1 MFNRKQRT
9 WSLLLILVL
18 LINFGLGG
26 ILGIAADQ
34 ETFAQEKYLIDFCD
48 YNFKPLTVDGYA
60 QFKKDNPS
68 GTPTAGNMYDVNIY
82 NGDKV
87 GTYSLIDDGTSEGS
101 RYLNYVK
108 DSAGKNGGLYSY
120 MFVANPTGNFVTAD
134 SDKHIVLKE
143 GATYGIKIRYK
154 ISDLTAGYDIN
165 LFAFASSGVAT
176 PNNVSNWQDRVNI
189 ALKLQNTDGWTE
201 AEYTFSMPQN
211 YTGKA
216 PHSLMLGFEP
226 RLSSTAKR
234 PGDGNE
240 FTYNL
245 SVDYIEINRLSE
257 VRINKIGK
265 SGITDTQKL
274 YGIPGEKIQ
283 FPDTGTVIYENY
295 NASTGEFSGVVDTA
309 NRLFS
314 NLINENFYYKDDTF
328 EKQSYNIDFSRYNFV
343 EGTSGSDGNVVKSN
357 SGKWS
362 LVSDENAVG
371 GKYLLFEKSAVKSGE
386 NWKPYYHFMANPTG
400 AYNGATSS
408 GALRLTENTRYTI
421 KIKYKIENLDASYD
435 LDLYANCTQG
445 VYSPNSFHADN
456 NIDIKNGLG
465 NTDGW
470 VEKEYSFLT
479 PAAYKGKVNNLI
491 IGFYPTKAGTASFP
505 MNDEFSYSVAV
516 DYLKIDRATSVVFMS
531 DGKIIDT
538 VYGAPGDTLAD
549 FPTALK
555 NGYKFSGWFT
565 NPECSV
571 SAEAV
576 SLTNR
581 DVSATLFAGWSE
593 LTTYAVITDDKYP
606 DWRDNTDIFSA
617 FTSERDG
624 DMLCFGYN
632 IGGGKTA
639 YMLLNSDTEPL
650 IIADKGVYML
660 TVKYKTQNGSADIGF
675 VTSNADKYE
684 TNHKTV
690 QINKTVKS
698 DGEWQTAILTFTA
711 DIKNNADSLYFTV
724 SSNGNSDILIES
736 ITLSVNSY
744 IKLETN
750 GGVPI
755 ADLKGTPG
763 ETALLP
769 NPVFSGHIFSGWY
782 KDSDLKI
789 PATVVKF
796 PNETESIT
804 LYAAWDKVQPDAVV
818 DFENVP
824 YENGKWS
831 NPRFSYN
838 AETMTFPS
846 GDAFSGEKFLKFN
859 YAKGIGSVPY
869 NQAAQSFAMYKNEQ
883 PVRLES
889 GSTYIMSFWYRA
901 VSIATDV
908 RITAQTCT
916 ANNFYANA
924 LNYTAGGYTVRT
936 SESDSEWHEGT
947 VVFTAN
953 PKTDSK
959 GNLANAMFV
968 RINPL
973 ADENVN
979 LDIDYVSLTKVGA
992 DTAVVSL
999 VVDSNE
1005 TQFVTVKNGN
1015 KITLPVPVRD
1025 NYIFRGWYEDSLFS
1039 KKISGKYTAKGSTE
1053 LYAKWSLKSAF
1064 NDFENYP
1071 ESWVNHRENDGSNY
1085 RFGNSHMSVSA
1096 NESFSGSYSLRFKY
1110 DGTQNKNNSMAQL
1123 YNTEDIFVAGDT
1135 PLILENGSLYM
1146 ATLRYKV
1153 NNTVGTSNIDL
1164 ALAGRK
1170 NYWANRSRINL
1181 FAVSLND
1188 MGKGWQTAT
1197 VCFTANTKKEN
1208 ADALYLAF
1216 TANGKSA
1223 DIYIDDFEIKLL
1235 ENKTY
1240 VKFDSDNNTLPFYS
1254 IGEPGTPVNYPQTPV
1269 RSGYVFSGWYTDK
1282 SYKTPFTGK
1291 NHGNTSLT
1299 VYARWV
1305 LGDSVLISFE
1315 DENQRNLKPN
1325 QYDTAEISDEAASHG
1340 RYSLKIN
1347 KSGNTRMNA
1356 SMLLLYDNQPVTVE
1370 DGATY
1375 VLTYDYRVVQN
1386 TGKGSGQTTP
1396 LPNVRFAKADNVWA
1410 GYSVPKNNWSI
1421 NLEEETGKW
1430 FTGSVMFTAELK
1442 EPIGNALYFTV
1453 NYSENFVGYF
1463 DNLRLVRVNKGNG
1476 ESAVNLNPCG
1486 ADYIGASKLVY
1497 TGKPNEQI
1505 KLPKDIK
1512 KSGFV
1517 FIGWYEDSKLK
1528 KRIESEYYTILQSD
1542 TTLYAGFARPRLIQ
1556 DFESFKDIYSPETYR
1571 YADMDYELYDAR
1583 LNADGSSN
1591 VHGGNYSVH
1600 RKGGDFH
1607 TAAFQVLPETSEST
1621 KRLIPGLVYRM
1632 TMWVKL
1638 ESKKQDTGA
1647 VKIACS
1653 QSAYYS
1659 WAIDGDWYN
1668 VAAIKDLK
1676 EGEWTELSFTF
1687 YATSYYVSVQTPGNV
1702 SMYFD
1707 DVTLELL
1714 SDAKSSDCSQSIKI
1728 DEYVPTLAENG
1739 SSLQNGNI
1747 DKSLVKETDAAET
1760 ALSAA
1765 EKAAIISAAAVIA
1778 LGGVITAF
1786 AVAKKRKKV
1795 KKQ

>member
-9 WSLLLILVL
+9 GSLLLILVL
-18 LINFGLGG
+18 LLNFGFGG
-26 ILGIAADQ
+26 ILGIVAGQ
-34 ETFAQEKYLIDFCD
+34 ETFEPEKYVIDFCD
-48 YNFKPLTVDGYA
+48 YNFNPLTAEGYT

-82 NGDKV
+82 NGGKV
-87 GTYSLIDDGTSEGS
+87 GAYSLIDDSTAAGNK
-101 RYLNYVK
+101 YLNYVK
-108 DSAGKNGGLYSY
+108 DSGGKNGGLYNY
-120 MFVANPTGNFVTAD
+120 MFVANPTGNFSTGD
-134 SDKHIVLKE
+134 TNRHIVLKE
-143 GATYGIKIRYK
+143 GAAYGIKIKYR
-154 ISDLTAGYDIN
+154 ISNLTEGYDLN

-189 ALKLQNTDGWTE
+189 ALKLDNTDGWTE
-201 AEYTFSMPQN
+201 AEFMFFAPES

-216 PHSLMLGFEP
+216 PHNLMLGFEP
-226 RLSSTAKR
+226 RISSTAKR
-234 PGDGNE
+234 PGDGSE
-240 FTYNL
+240 FTYSL

-257 VRINKIGK
+257 VRLNKVGK
-265 SGITDTQKL
+265 SGISDTQKI
-274 YGIPGEKIQ
+274 YGISGDRIE

-295 NASTGEFSGVVDTA
+295 NSSTGELSGAVDTS
-309 NRLFS
+309 NRLFK
-314 NLINENFYYKDDTF
+314 NIVCENFYYKDDTF

-362 LVSDENAVG
+362 LVSDENAAG

-421 KIKYKIENLDASYD
+421 KIKYKIENLDAAYD

-456 NIDIKNGLG
+456 NIDIKSGLG

-470 VEKEYSFLT
+470 VEKEYSFVT
-479 PAAYKGKVNNLI
+479 PAVYKGKVNNLI

-549 FPTALK
+549 FPPAQK
-555 NGYKFSGWFT
+555 NGYKFIGWFT
-565 NPECSV
+565 DPGCSV
-571 SAEAV
+571 SADSV
-576 SLTNR
+576 LLTNR
-581 DVSATLFAGWSE
+581 EVSATLYAGWTE
-593 LTTYAVITDDKYP
+593 LTTNAVITESTYPSWTDDKNIYSG
-606 DWRDNTDIFSA
+606 FS
-617 FTSERDG
+617 SQ
-624 DMLCFGYN
+624 N
-632 IGGGKTA
+632 IGGVSYFRHSSGTDAA
-639 YMLLNSDTEPL
+639 YMLLNSGTNPL

-660 TVKYKTQNGSADIGF
+660 TVKYKMQNGSADIGF
-675 VTSNADKYE
+675 VTSKSDKFE
-684 TNHKTV
+684 SDDKKLQISKTV
-690 QINKTVKS
+690 GS
-698 DGEWQTAILTFTA
+698 GGEWQTAVMTFTA
-711 DIKNNADSLYFTV
+711 DVKNGADALYFTV
-724 SSNGNSDILIES
+724 LSNRGSDILIEK

-750 GGVPI
+750 GGTPI
-755 ADLKGTPG
+755 ADLSGTPG
-763 ETALLP
+763 ERASLP
-769 NPVFSGHIFSGWY
+769 EPVFSGHMFSGWY
-782 KDSDLKI
+782 KDSSLKI
-789 PATVVKF
+789 PAAAVKF
-796 PNETESIT
+796 PTDEESIT
-804 LYAAWDKVQPDAVV
+804 VYAAWDKILPDVVV

-831 NPRFSYN
+831 NPSFSYN
-838 AETMTFPS
+838 SETMSFPT
-846 GDAFSGEKFLKFN
+846 GEAFSGEKFLKFS
-859 YAKGIGSVPY
+859 YVKGAGNAAY
-869 NQAAQSFAMYKNEQ
+869 NQAAQSFAMYKDGQ
-883 PVRLES
+883 AVRLES
-889 GSTYIMSFWYRA
+889 KSAYIMSFWYRA
-901 VSIATDV
+901 DSLAADV
-908 RITAQTCT
+908 RVTAQTCT

-924 LNYTAGGYTVRT
+924 VNYSAGGYTIRT
-936 SESDSEWHEGT
+936 AAADGEWHEGT
-947 VVFTAN
+947 VVFTAD

-959 GNLANAMFV
+959 GNPANALFV

-973 ADENVN
+973 SDVNVSV
-979 LDIDYVSLTKVGA
+979 DIDYVSLTKV
-992 DTAVVSL
+992 DNNSAVVSL
-999 VVDSNE
+999 VIDSSE
-1005 TQFVTVKNGN
+1005 TLFTTVKKGG
-1015 KITLPVPVRD
+1015 KITLPIPQRD
-1025 NYIFRGWYEDSLFS
+1025 NYIFRGWYEDSSFT
-1039 KKISGKYTAKGSTE
+1039 KRIDGGYTANDSAE

-1064 NDFENYP
+1064 DNFESYP
-1071 ESWVNHRENDGSNY
+1071 ENWVNYRESDGSNY
-1085 RFGNSHMSVSA
+1085 RFGNAHMSVSG
-1096 NESFSGSYSLRFKY
+1096 NESYSGSYSLRFCY
-1110 DGTQNKNNSMAQL
+1110 DGTQKENYSMAQL
-1123 YNTEDIFVAGDT
+1123 YNTDDIFVAGDT
-1135 PLILENGSLYM
+1135 PLILENGSMYRV
-1146 ATLRYKV
+1146 TLRYKV
-1153 NNTVGTSNIDL
+1153 SKAEGTANIDL

-1170 NYWANRSRINL
+1170 NYWANRSRISL

-1197 VCFTANTKKEN
+1197 VCFTADTKKEN

-1223 DIYIDDFEIKLL
+1223 DIYIDDFEIELL

-1269 RSGYVFSGWYTDK
+1269 RSGYVFSGWYIDK

-1442 EPIGNALYFTV
+1442 EPTGNALYFTV

-1463 DNLRLVRVNKGNG
+1463 DNLRLVRVNKGSG

-1607 TAAFQVLPETSEST
+1607 TAAFQVLPETNEST

-1668 VAAIKDLK
+1668 VAAIKDLN

-1687 YATSYYVSVQTPGNV
+1687 YATNYYVSVQTPGNV

-1728 DEYVPTLAENG
+1728 DEYVPAFAEN
-1739 SSLQNGNI
+1739 STSLLNGNI
-1747 DKSLVKETDAAET
+1747 DKSLVKETAA
-1760 ALSAA
+1760 AGAA
-1765 EKAAIISAAAVIA
+1765 FPAGAAVAIACAAAAV

-1786 AVAKKRKKV
+1786 AVIRKRRRAKK
-1795 KKQ
+1795 Q

>member
-1 MFNRKQRT
+1 MFNRKQRI
-9 WSLLLILVL
+9 WSLFLIFVL
-18 LINFGLGG
+18 LLTVSLGG
-26 ILGIAADQ
+26 ISGVAADQ
-34 ETFAQEKYLIDFCD
+34 ETFAQESYLINFGD
-48 YNFKPLTVDGYA
+48 YNFNSLTVDGYA

-82 NGDKV
+82 NGGKV
-87 GTYSLIDDGTSEGS
+87 GTYSLVDDKTATGGK
-101 RYLNYVK
+101 YLNYVK
-108 DSAGKNGGLYSY
+108 SADGKNGGLYNY
-120 MFVANPTGNFVTAD
+120 MFVANPTGNFSTGD
-134 SDKHIVLKE
+134 SGKHIVLKE
-143 GATYGIKIRYK
+143 GATYGIKIKYK
-154 ISDLTAGYDIN
+154 ISELSEGYDLN
-165 LFAFASSGVAT
+165 LFTFASSGVAT

-189 ALKLQNTDGWTE
+189 ALKLQKTDGW
-201 AEYTFSMPQN
+201 AESEFVFSAPES
-211 YTGKA
+211 YAGKA

-226 RLSSTAKR
+226 RVSSTAKR
-234 PGDGNE
+234 PGDGAE

-257 VRINKIGK
+257 VRLNKVGK
-265 SGITDTQKL
+265 TGISDTQKI
-274 YGIPGEKIQ
+274 YGISGDKIK

-295 NASTGEFSGVVDTA
+295 NSATGELSGAVETS
-309 NRLFS
+309 NRLFR
-314 NLINENFYYKDDTF
+314 NIVCENFYYKDDTF
-328 EKQSYNIDFSRYNFV
+328 EEQSYNIDFGKYNFV

-371 GKYLLFEKSAVKSGE
+371 GKYLLFEKSTVKSGE

-421 KIKYKIENLDASYD
+421 KIKYKIENLDKAYD

-456 NIDIKNGLG
+456 NIDIKSGLG

-470 VEKEYSFLT
+470 VEKEYSFVT

-491 IGFYPTKAGTASFP
+491 IGFYPTKAGTSSFP

-516 DYLKIDRATSVVFMS
+516 DYLKIDRASSVVFMS
-531 DGKIIDT
+531 DGKIVNT
-538 VYGAPGDTLAD
+538 VYGAPGSTLTDLVPAQ
-549 FPTALK
+549 K
-555 NGYKFSGWFT
+555 NGFKFIGWFT
-565 NPECSV
+565 DPECSV
-571 SAEAV
+571 SADSV
-576 SLTNR
+576 LLTNR
-581 DVSATLFAGWSE
+581 EVSATLYAGWTE
-593 LTTYAVITDDKYP
+593 LTTDAVITKDSYP
-606 DWRDNTDIFSA
+606 DWINNKNIYSGFASQ
-617 FTSERDG
+617 SIG
-624 DMLCFGYN
+624 GSLCFTCSADTGT
-632 IGGGKTA
+632 GF
-639 YMLLNSDTEPL
+639 MLLNSETSPL

-660 TVKYKTQNGSADIGF
+660 TVKYKIQNGSADIGF
-675 VTSNADKYE
+675 VTSRFDKFE
-684 TNHKTV
+684 TDDKKV
-690 QINKTVKS
+690 QISRTVGA
-698 DGEWQTAILTFTA
+698 DGEWQTAVMTFTA
-711 DIKNNADSLYFTV
+711 NVKNGADALYFAV
-724 SSNGNSDILIES
+724 LSNRGADIFIEK

-750 GGVPI
+750 GGMPM
-755 ADLKGTPG
+755 ADLGGTPG
-763 ETALLP
+763 EKASLP
-769 NPVFSGHIFSGWY
+769 EPIFSGHTFSGWY
-782 KDSDLKI
+782 KDSELKI
-789 PATVVKF
+789 PATAVKF
-796 PNETESIT
+796 PTDRESIT
-804 LYAAWDKVQPDAVV
+804 VYAAWDKTQPDVVV

-831 NPRFSYN
+831 NPSFSYN
-838 AETMTFPS
+838 SETMSFPT
-846 GDAFSGEKFLKFN
+846 GEAFSGEKFLRFN
-859 YAKGIGSVPY
+859 YVKGAGNAAY
-869 NQAAQSFAMYKNEQ
+869 NQASQSFAMYKNGQ
-883 PVRLES
+883 AVKLES
-889 GSTYIMSFWYRA
+889 KSAYVMSFWYRA
-901 VSIATDV
+901 ESLAADV
-908 RITAQTCT
+908 RVTAQTCT

-924 LNYTAGGYTVRT
+924 VNYSAGGYTIRA
-936 SESDSEWHEGT
+936 DRADGEWHEGT
-947 VVFTAN
+947 VVFTAE

-959 GNLANAMFV
+959 GNHANAMFV

-973 ADENVN
+973 ADVNVSV
-979 LDIDYVSLTKVGA
+979 DIDYVSLTKV
-992 DTAVVSL
+992 DNNSAVVSL
-999 VVDSNE
+999 VIDSSE
-1005 TQFVTVKNGN
+1005 TLFTTVKKGG
-1015 KITLPVPVRD
+1015 KVMLPIPKRD
-1025 NYIFRGWYEDSLFS
+1025 NYIFRGWYEDSSFT
-1039 KKISGKYTAKGSTE
+1039 KIINGEYTANASAE

-1064 NDFENYP
+1064 VDFENYP
-1071 ESWVNHRENDGSNY
+1071 ESWVNYRESDGSNY
-1085 RFGNSHMSVSA
+1085 RFGNTHMSVSD
-1096 NESFSGSYSLRFKY
+1096 NESCSGRHSLRFCY
-1110 DGTQNKNNSMAQL
+1110 DGTQKDNYSMAQL
-1123 YNTEDIFVAGDT
+1123 YNTDDIFVAGDT
-1135 PLILENGSLYM
+1135 PLILENGSMYRV
-1146 ATLRYKV
+1146 TLRYKV
-1153 NNTVGTSNIDL
+1153 GKTEGTSNIDL

-1181 FAVSLND
+1181 FSVSLKD

-1197 VCFTANTKKEN
+1197 VCFTAETKKEK
-1208 ADALYLAF
+1208 ADALYLTF

-1223 DIYIDDFEIKLL
+1223 DIYIDDFEIELL

-1254 IGEPGTPVNYPQTPV
+1254 VGEPGTPVNYPKTPA

-1282 SYKTPFTGK
+1282 SYKTPFAGK
-1291 NHGNTSLT
+1291 NHGATSLT
-1299 VYARWV
+1299 VYAKWV
-1305 LGDSVLISFE
+1305 LGESVVISFE

-1370 DGATY
+1370 NGATY

-1396 LPNVRFAKADNVWA
+1396 LPNVRFARADNVWA

-1442 EPIGNALYFTV
+1442 EPTGNALYFTV

-1463 DNLRLVRVNKGNG
+1463 DNLRLVRINKKNG

-1486 ADYIGASKLVY
+1486 ADNIGTSKLVY

-1542 TTLYAGFARPRLIQ
+1542 TTLYAGFARPKLTQ
-1556 DFESFKDIYSPETYR
+1556 DFEGFGNIYSPEMYR
-1571 YADMDYELYDAR
+1571 YADMDYELYDSR
-1583 LNADGSSN
+1583 LNAGGGDN
-1591 VHGGNYSVH
+1591 VHGGYYSVH
-1600 RKGGDFH
+1600 RKGNDFH
-1607 TAAFQVLPETSEST
+1607 TAAFQILPETSEST
-1621 KRLIPGLVYRM
+1621 KRLIPGLVYKM

-1714 SDAKSSDCSQSIKI
+1714 TDAKTSDCSQSVKI

-1747 DKSLVKETDAAET
+1747 DKSLIKETDSAET

-1765 EKAAIISAAAVIA
+1765 AKAAIISAAAVIA
-1778 LGGVITAF
+1778 LGGVITVL
-1786 AVAKKRKKV
+1786 AVARKRKRV

>member
-1 MFNRKQRT
+1 M
-9 WSLLLILVL
+9 
-18 LINFGLGG
+18 
-26 ILGIAADQ
+26 
-34 ETFAQEKYLIDFCD
+34 
-48 YNFKPLTVDGYA
+48 
-60 QFKKDNPS
+60 
-68 GTPTAGNMYDVNIY
+68 
-82 NGDKV
+82 
-87 GTYSLIDDGTSEGS
+87 
-101 RYLNYVK
+101 
-108 DSAGKNGGLYSY
+108 
-120 MFVANPTGNFVTAD
+120 
-134 SDKHIVLKE
+134 
-143 GATYGIKIRYK
+143 
-154 ISDLTAGYDIN
+154 
-165 LFAFASSGVAT
+165 
-176 PNNVSNWQDRVNI
+176 
-189 ALKLQNTDGWTE
+189 
-201 AEYTFSMPQN
+201 
-211 YTGKA
+211 
-216 PHSLMLGFEP
+216 
-226 RLSSTAKR
+226 
-234 PGDGNE
+234 
-240 FTYNL
+240 
-245 SVDYIEINRLSE
+245 
-257 VRINKIGK
+257 
-265 SGITDTQKL
+265 
-274 YGIPGEKIQ
+274 
-283 FPDTGTVIYENY
+283 
-295 NASTGEFSGVVDTA
+295 
-309 NRLFS
+309 
-314 NLINENFYYKDDTF
+314 
-328 EKQSYNIDFSRYNFV
+328 
-343 EGTSGSDGNVVKSN
+343 
-357 SGKWS
+357 
-362 LVSDENAVG
+362 
-371 GKYLLFEKSAVKSGE
+371 
-386 NWKPYYHFMANPTG
+386 
-400 AYNGATSS
+400 
-408 GALRLTENTRYTI
+408 
-421 KIKYKIENLDASYD
+421 
-435 LDLYANCTQG
+435 
-445 VYSPNSFHADN
+445 
-456 NIDIKNGLG
+456 
-465 NTDGW
+465 
-470 VEKEYSFLT
+470 
-479 PAAYKGKVNNLI
+479 
-491 IGFYPTKAGTASFP
+491 
-505 MNDEFSYSVAV
+505 
-516 DYLKIDRATSVVFMS
+516 
-531 DGKIIDT
+531 
-538 VYGAPGDTLAD
+538 
-549 FPTALK
+549 
-555 NGYKFSGWFT
+555 
-565 NPECSV
+565 
-571 SAEAV
+571 
-576 SLTNR
+576 
-581 DVSATLFAGWSE
+581 
-593 LTTYAVITDDKYP
+593 
-606 DWRDNTDIFSA
+606 
-617 FTSERDG
+617 
-624 DMLCFGYN
+624 
-632 IGGGKTA
+632 
-639 YMLLNSDTEPL
+639 
-650 IIADKGVYML
+650 
-660 TVKYKTQNGSADIGF
+660 
-675 VTSNADKYE
+675 
-684 TNHKTV
+684 
-690 QINKTVKS
+690 
-698 DGEWQTAILTFTA
+698 
-711 DIKNNADSLYFTV
+711 
-724 SSNGNSDILIES
+724 
-736 ITLSVNSY
+736 
-744 IKLETN
+744 
-750 GGVPI
+750 
-755 ADLKGTPG
+755 
-763 ETALLP
+763 
-769 NPVFSGHIFSGWY
+769 
-782 KDSDLKI
+782 
-789 PATVVKF
+789 KF

-1728 DEYVPTLAENG
+1728 DEYVPAFAEN
-1739 SSLQNGNI
+1739 STSLLNGNI
-1747 DKSLVKETDAAET
+1747 DKNLVKETAA
-1760 ALSAA
+1760 AGAA
-1765 EKAAIISAAAVIA
+1765 FPAGAAVAIACAAAVIA
-1778 LGGVITAF
+1778 LGGVITVF
-1786 AVAKKRKKV
+1786 VVIRKRRRAKK
-1795 KKQ
+1795 Q